1 MNFLLEY
8 QWEIFIAIEVIS
20 FVSLLL
26 FGITRYF
33 LGRQKV
39 SLQFLLLFILLLII
53 EAALAIVIYQETG
66 EISTFQIV
74 VTIFVV
80 YACTFGIADFKKLD
94 RWMRLKIGNIRKVDL
109 LTEKDRAIMDR
120 QKDPKYIARK
130 NRRSSMVHFVLFL
143 GVQAVFW
150 WYGTKDF
157 NMMLDYLFDLSWMG
171 TENVAETPYANETVY
186 QISTVWAVVFAVDFI
201 WSWSYTIF
209 PEKTK
214 D

>member
-171 TENVAETPYANETVY
+171 TENVEETPYANETVY

>member
-1 MNFLLEY
+1 MNILLKY
-8 QWEIFIAIEVIS
+8 QWEIFIAIEIIS

-26 FGITRYF
+26 FGIIRYF
-33 LGRQKV
+33 LGKRKV

-53 EAALAIVIYQETG
+53 EAALAVVIYQETG

-94 RWMRLKIGNIRKVDL
+94 RWMRLKISNIRKVDL

-130 NRRSSMVHFVLFL
+130 NRRSSMIHLVLFL

-157 NMMLDYLFDLSWMG
+157 RMMLDYLFDLSWMG
-171 TENVAETPYANETVY
+171 TENVEETPYANETVY